1 MFDPVIL
8 NDCKKNFF
16 LCHNTLKIDYRV
28 KIFSNYVPDESV
40 IHKK

>member
-8 NDCKKNFF
+8 SDRNNYYTR
-16 LCHNTLKIDYRV
+16 HNPINNDYRV